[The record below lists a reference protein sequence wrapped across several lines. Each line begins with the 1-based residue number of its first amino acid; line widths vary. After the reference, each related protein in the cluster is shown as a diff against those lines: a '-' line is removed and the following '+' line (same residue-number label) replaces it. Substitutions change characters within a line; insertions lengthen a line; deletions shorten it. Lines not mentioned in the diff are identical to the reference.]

1 MKRFIY
7 ITVASLIT
15 MTACTPSEDP
25 ITPSGNYSVLR
36 MEFPQGNNSWDE
48 DIKEIHDKYGVY
60 LLYKDITPAD
70 LNRKWTGI
78 GTGKLYYGDD
88 VPGTEVP
95 YYVDFFKNNVFPY
108 ASTEM
113 IQKNFPVKIYLQKDF
128 RGVDPN
134 LGGGDDSGTG
144 GTGGTGTG
152 GTGTGGTGGTG
163 TGTGGTGTGTG
174 TGGTGTGTGTG
185 GTGTGTGTGGTGT
198 GTGTGG
204 TGTGTGTGGTGTG
217 TGTGGTGTGTGTG
230 GTGTGTGTGG
240 TGTGTGTGTG
250 GTGTGT
256 GTGGTGTGTDT
267 GSTEIYIPDVA
278 GFTPTKFDGF
288 DYWAISFSNTE
299 LYWLQKRAE
308 LKDKEN
314 KTDVEKAELA
324 KANEALAVK
333 RFSFINQFLTSQ
345 RMDNTL
351 PEPEGLRDGMDFVSR
366 LDRSN
371 PNHKNYVFNRGLI
384 RWVDDNGVEEESLW
398 SIATTYYKQPNYN
411 SSGMYRDFFSL
422 YIRAAMRFSPEEF
435 YEKYPKEKY
444 PLISEKYELVVR
456 YMKDKYGI
464 DLPGIAK
471 GSGTTTEK

>member
-152 GTGTGGTGGTG
+152 GTGGTG
-163 TGTGGTGTGTG
+163 TGTG
-174 TGGTGTGTGTG
+174 
-185 GTGTGTGTGGTGT
+185 
-198 GTGTGG
+198 
-204 TGTGTGTGGTGTG
+204 
-217 TGTGGTGTGTGTG
+217 
-230 GTGTGTGTGG
+230 
-240 TGTGTGTGTG
+240 GTGTGTG

-471 GSGTTTEK
+471 GLGTTTEK

>member
-152 GTGTGGTGGTG
+152 TGGTGTGGTGGTG
-163 TGTGGTGTGTG
+163 TGTGAGTGGTGTGAGTGTGTGTG
-174 TGGTGTGTGTG
+174 TGGTGTGTG
-185 GTGTGTGTGGTGT
+185 
-198 GTGTGG
+198 
-204 TGTGTGTGGTGTG
+204 
-217 TGTGGTGTGTGTG
+217 
-230 GTGTGTGTGG
+230 GTGTGTGG

-256 GTGGTGTGTDT
+256 GTGGTGTGTGTGT

-324 KANEALAVK
+324 KANETMAVK

-351 PEPEGLRDGMDFVSR
+351 PEPEGLRDGMDFVSS
-366 LDRSN
+366 LNRSN

-384 RWVDDNGVEEESLW
+384 RWVDDNGVEESLW
-398 SIATTYYKQPNYN
+398 SIYTSYYKQPNYN
-411 SSGMYRDFFSL
+411 SGGFYRDFFSL

>member
-174 TGGTGTGTGTG
+174 TGGTGTG
-185 GTGTGTGTGGTGT
+185 
-198 GTGTGG
+198 
-204 TGTGTGTGGTGTG
+204 
-217 TGTGGTGTGTGTG
+217 
-230 GTGTGTGTGG
+230 
-240 TGTGTGTGTG
+240 

-324 KANEALAVK
+324 KANETMAVK

-351 PEPEGLRDGMDFVSR
+351 PEPEGLRDGMDFVSS
-366 LDRSN
+366 LNRSN

-398 SIATTYYKQPNYN
+398 SIYTSYYKQPNYN
-411 SSGMYRDFFSL
+411 SGGFYRDFFSL

>member
-185 GTGTGTGTGGTGT
+185 GTGTGT
-198 GTGTGG
+198 
-204 TGTGTGTGGTGTG
+204 
-217 TGTGGTGTGTGTG
+217 
-230 GTGTGTGTGG
+230 
-240 TGTGTGTGTG
+240 
-250 GTGTGT
+250 
-256 GTGGTGTGTDT
+256 DT

-308 LKDKEN
+308 LKDKES

-324 KANEALAVK
+324 KANETMAVK

-351 PEPEGLRDGMDFVSR
+351 PEPEGLRDGMDFVSS
-366 LDRSN
+366 LNRSN

-398 SIATTYYKQPNYN
+398 SIYTSYYKQPNYN
-411 SSGMYRDFFSL
+411 SGGFYRDFFSL

>member
-144 GTGGTGTG
+144 GTGGI
-152 GTGTGGTGGTG
+152 
-163 TGTGGTGTGTG
+163 
-174 TGGTGTGTGTG
+174 
-185 GTGTGTGTGGTGT
+185 
-198 GTGTGG
+198 
-204 TGTGTGTGGTGTG
+204 
-217 TGTGGTGTGTGTG
+217 
-230 GTGTGTGTGG
+230 
-240 TGTGTGTGTG
+240 GTG

-371 PNHKNYVFNRGLI
+371 PNHKNYVFNRGFI

-471 GSGTTTEK
+471 GLGTTTEK

>member
-134 LGGGDDSGTG
+134 LGGDDSGTG

-163 TGTGGTGTGTG
+163 TGTG
-174 TGGTGTGTGTG
+174 
-185 GTGTGTGTGGTGT
+185 
-198 GTGTGG
+198 
-204 TGTGTGTGGTGTG
+204 
-217 TGTGGTGTGTGTG
+217 
-230 GTGTGTGTGG
+230 
-240 TGTGTGTGTG
+240 GTGTGTGTG

-324 KANEALAVK
+324 KANETMAVK

-351 PEPEGLRDGMDFVSR
+351 PEPEGLRDGMDFVSS
-366 LDRSN
+366 LNRSN

-398 SIATTYYKQPNYN
+398 SIYTSYYKQPNYN
-411 SSGMYRDFFSL
+411 SGGFYRDFFSL

>member
-134 LGGGDDSGTG
+134 LEGGDDSGTG
-144 GTGGTGTG
+144 GTGGTGTGGTGTG

-174 TGGTGTGTGTG
+174 TG
-185 GTGTGTGTGGTGT
+185 
-198 GTGTGG
+198 
-204 TGTGTGTGGTGTG
+204 
-217 TGTGGTGTGTGTG
+217 
-230 GTGTGTGTGG
+230 TGG

-250 GTGTGT
+250 GTGTG
-256 GTGGTGTGTDT
+256 T

>member
-134 LGGGDDSGTG
+134 LGGDDSGTG
-144 GTGGTGTG
+144 GTGGTGTGGAGTGGTGTGTG

-163 TGTGGTGTGTG
+163 TGTGAG
-174 TGGTGTGTGTG
+174 TGGTGTGA
-185 GTGTGTGTGGTGT
+185 
-198 GTGTGG
+198 
-204 TGTGTGTGGTGTG
+204 
-217 TGTGGTGTGTGTG
+217 

-256 GTGGTGTGTDT
+256 GGTGTGTGGTGTGTGGTGTGTGT

-324 KANEALAVK
+324 KANEAMAVK

-351 PEPEGLRDGMDFVSR
+351 PEPEGLRDGMDFVSS
-366 LDRSN
+366 LNRSN

>member
-88 VPGTEVP
+88 VPGIEVP

-174 TGGTGTGTGTG
+174 TGGTGTG

-198 GTGTGG
+198 GTGTG
-204 TGTGTGTGGTGTG
+204 
-217 TGTGGTGTGTGTG
+217 
-230 GTGTGTGTGG
+230 
-240 TGTGTGTGTG
+240 
-250 GTGTGT
+250 
-256 GTGGTGTGTDT
+256 T

-384 RWVDDNGVEEESLW
+384 RWVDDNGVEEGSLW

>member
-185 GTGTGTGTGGTGT
+185 GTGTGTGTG
-198 GTGTGG
+198 
-204 TGTGTGTGGTGTG
+204 
-217 TGTGGTGTGTGTG
+217 
-230 GTGTGTGTGG
+230 
-240 TGTGTGTGTG
+240 GTGTGTGTG

>member
-152 GTGTGGTGGTG
+152 GTGTGGTG
-163 TGTGGTGTGTG
+163 TGGTG
-174 TGGTGTGTGTG
+174 
-185 GTGTGTGTGGTGT
+185 
-198 GTGTGG
+198 
-204 TGTGTGTGGTGTG
+204 
-217 TGTGGTGTGTGTG
+217 
-230 GTGTGTGTGG
+230 GTGTGTGG

-250 GTGTGT
+250 GTGTG
-256 GTGGTGTGTDT
+256 T

-324 KANEALAVK
+324 KANETMAVK

-351 PEPEGLRDGMDFVSR
+351 PEPEGLRDGMDFVSS
-366 LDRSN
+366 LNRSN

-398 SIATTYYKQPNYN
+398 SIYTSYYKQPNYN
-411 SSGMYRDFFSL
+411 SGGFYRDFFSL

>member
-163 TGTGGTGTGTG
+163 TGIGGTGTGTG
-174 TGGTGTGTGTG
+174 TG
-185 GTGTGTGTGGTGT
+185 
-198 GTGTGG
+198 
-204 TGTGTGTGGTGTG
+204 
-217 TGTGGTGTGTGTG
+217 
-230 GTGTGTGTGG
+230 
-240 TGTGTGTGTG
+240 GTGTGTGTG

-324 KANEALAVK
+324 KANETMAVK
-333 RFSFINQFLTSQ
+333 RFCFINQFLTSQ

-351 PEPEGLRDGMDFVSR
+351 PEPEGLRDGMDFVSS
-366 LDRSN
+366 LNRSN

-398 SIATTYYKQPNYN
+398 SIYTSYYKQPNYN
-411 SSGMYRDFFSL
+411 SGGFYRDFFSL

>member
-134 LGGGDDSGTG
+134 LGGDDSGTG

-152 GTGTGGTGGTG
+152 GAGTG
-163 TGTGGTGTGTG
+163 
-174 TGGTGTGTGTG
+174 
-185 GTGTGTGTGGTGT
+185 
-198 GTGTGG
+198 
-204 TGTGTGTGGTGTG
+204 
-217 TGTGGTGTGTGTG
+217 
-230 GTGTGTGTGG
+230 GTGTGTGG

-256 GTGGTGTGTDT
+256 GT

-324 KANEALAVK
+324 KANEAMAVK

-351 PEPEGLRDGMDFVSR
+351 PEPEGLRDGMDFVSS
-366 LDRSN
+366 LNRSN

>member
-152 GTGTGGTGGTG
+152 GTGGTG
-163 TGTGGTGTGTG
+163 TGTGGT
-174 TGGTGTGTGTG
+174 
-185 GTGTGTGTGGTGT
+185 
-198 GTGTGG
+198 
-204 TGTGTGTGGTGTG
+204 
-217 TGTGGTGTGTGTG
+217 
-230 GTGTGTGTGG
+230 
-240 TGTGTGTGTG
+240 

-324 KANEALAVK
+324 KANEAMAVK

-351 PEPEGLRDGMDFVSR
+351 PEPEGLRDGMDFVSS
-366 LDRSN
+366 LNRSN

>member
-152 GTGTGGTGGTG
+152 GTGTGGTGTGGTGGTG

-185 GTGTGTGTGGTGT
+185 GTGTGTGGT

-204 TGTGTGTGGTGTG
+204 TGTG
-217 TGTGGTGTGTGTG
+217 
-230 GTGTGTGTGG
+230 
-240 TGTGTGTGTG
+240 
-250 GTGTGT
+250 
-256 GTGGTGTGTDT
+256 T

-324 KANEALAVK
+324 KANEAMAVK

-435 YEKYPKEKY
+435 YNKYPKEKY

>member
-152 GTGTGGTGGTG
+152 GTGTGTGTGG
-163 TGTGGTGTGTG
+163 TGTGGTGTG
-174 TGGTGTGTGTG
+174 
-185 GTGTGTGTGGTGT
+185 
-198 GTGTGG
+198 
-204 TGTGTGTGGTGTG
+204 
-217 TGTGGTGTGTGTG
+217 
-230 GTGTGTGTGG
+230 
-240 TGTGTGTGTG
+240 
-250 GTGTGT
+250 
-256 GTGGTGTGTDT
+256 T

-324 KANEALAVK
+324 KANEAMAVK

-351 PEPEGLRDGMDFVSR
+351 PEPEGLRDGMDFVSS
-366 LDRSN
+366 LNRSN

>member
-152 GTGTGGTGGTG
+152 GTGTGGTGTGGTGGTG

-204 TGTGTGTGGTGTG
+204 TGTGTGGTG
-217 TGTGGTGTGTGTG
+217 TGTGGTGTG
-230 GTGTGTGTGG
+230 
-240 TGTGTGTGTG
+240 
-250 GTGTGT
+250 
-256 GTGGTGTGTDT
+256 T

-384 RWVDDNGVEEESLW
+384 RWVDDNGVEEGSLW

>member
-152 GTGTGGTGGTG
+152 GTGTGGTG
-163 TGTGGTGTGTG
+163 
-174 TGGTGTGTGTG
+174 
-185 GTGTGTGTGGTGT
+185 
-198 GTGTGG
+198 
-204 TGTGTGTGGTGTG
+204 GTGTGTGGTGTG

>member
-174 TGGTGTGTGTG
+174 TG
-185 GTGTGTGTGGTGT
+185 
-198 GTGTGG
+198 
-204 TGTGTGTGGTGTG
+204 
-217 TGTGGTGTGTGTG
+217 
-230 GTGTGTGTGG
+230 
-240 TGTGTGTGTG
+240 GTGTG

>member
-152 GTGTGGTGGTG
+152 GTGTGGTG
-163 TGTGGTGTGTG
+163 TGGTG
-174 TGGTGTGTGTG
+174 
-185 GTGTGTGTGGTGT
+185 
-198 GTGTGG
+198 
-204 TGTGTGTGGTGTG
+204 GTG

-250 GTGTGT
+250 GTGTG
-256 GTGGTGTGTDT
+256 T

-324 KANEALAVK
+324 KANEAMAVK

-351 PEPEGLRDGMDFVSR
+351 PEPEGLRDGMDFVSS
-366 LDRSN
+366 LNRSN

>member
-152 GTGTGGTGGTG
+152 GTGTGGTGTGGTGTGGTGGTGTGTGGTG

-185 GTGTGTGTGGTGT
+185 GTGTGTGGTGT
-198 GTGTGG
+198 G
-204 TGTGTGTGGTGTG
+204 
-217 TGTGGTGTGTGTG
+217 
-230 GTGTGTGTGG
+230 
-240 TGTGTGTGTG
+240 
-250 GTGTGT
+250 
-256 GTGGTGTGTDT
+256 T

-314 KTDVEKAELA
+314 NTDVEKAELA
-324 KANEALAVK
+324 KANETMAVK

-351 PEPEGLRDGMDFVSR
+351 PEPEGLRDGMDFVSS
-366 LDRSN
+366 LNRSN

-398 SIATTYYKQPNYN
+398 SIYTSYYKQPNYN
-411 SSGMYRDFFSL
+411 SGGFYRDFFSL

>member
-152 GTGTGGTGGTG
+152 GTGTGGTGTGGTGGTG

-185 GTGTGTGTGGTGT
+185 GTGTGTGTGGT
-198 GTGTGG
+198 
-204 TGTGTGTGGTGTG
+204 
-217 TGTGGTGTGTGTG
+217 
-230 GTGTGTGTGG
+230 
-240 TGTGTGTGTG
+240 

-324 KANEALAVK
+324 KANEAMAVK

-351 PEPEGLRDGMDFVSR
+351 PEPEGLRDGMDFVSS
-366 LDRSN
+366 LNRSN

-471 GSGTTTEK
+471 GSDTTTEK

>member
-152 GTGTGGTGGTG
+152 GTGTGGTG
-163 TGTGGTGTGTG
+163 TGGTG
-174 TGGTGTGTGTG
+174 
-185 GTGTGTGTGGTGT
+185 
-198 GTGTGG
+198 
-204 TGTGTGTGGTGTG
+204 
-217 TGTGGTGTGTGTG
+217 GTGTGTG

-240 TGTGTGTGTG
+240 TGTGTGTGT
-250 GTGTGT
+250 
-256 GTGGTGTGTDT
+256 DT
-267 GSTEIYIPDVA
+267 GSTEIYIPDVT

-471 GSGTTTEK
+471 GLGTTTEK

>member
-185 GTGTGTGTGGTGT
+185 GTGTGT
-198 GTGTGG
+198 
-204 TGTGTGTGGTGTG
+204 
-217 TGTGGTGTGTGTG
+217 
-230 GTGTGTGTGG
+230 
-240 TGTGTGTGTG
+240 
-250 GTGTGT
+250 
-256 GTGGTGTGTDT
+256 DT

-324 KANEALAVK
+324 KANETMAVK

-351 PEPEGLRDGMDFVSR
+351 PEPEGLRDGMDFVSS
-366 LDRSN
+366 LNRSN

-398 SIATTYYKQPNYN
+398 SIYTSYYKQPNYN
-411 SSGMYRDFFSL
+411 SGGFYRDFFSL

>member
-230 GTGTGTGTGG
+230 GTGTGTGTG
-240 TGTGTGTGTG
+240 TG
-250 GTGTGT
+250 GT
-256 GTGGTGTGTDT
+256 GTGTGTDT

>member
-204 TGTGTGTGGTGTG
+204 TGTGTGTG
-217 TGTGGTGTGTGTG
+217 
-230 GTGTGTGTGG
+230 
-240 TGTGTGTGTG
+240 GTGTG

>member
-185 GTGTGTGTGGTGT
+185 GTGTGTGTG
-198 GTGTGG
+198 
-204 TGTGTGTGGTGTG
+204 
-217 TGTGGTGTGTGTG
+217 
-230 GTGTGTGTGG
+230 
-240 TGTGTGTGTG
+240 TG

-324 KANEALAVK
+324 KANETMAVK

-351 PEPEGLRDGMDFVSR
+351 PEPEELRDGMDFVSS
-366 LDRSN
+366 LNRSN

-398 SIATTYYKQPNYN
+398 SIYTSYYKQPNYN
-411 SSGMYRDFFSL
+411 SGGFYRDFFSL

>member
-198 GTGTGG
+198 GTGTG
-204 TGTGTGTGGTGTG
+204 TGGT
-217 TGTGGTGTGTGTG
+217 
-230 GTGTGTGTGG
+230 
-240 TGTGTGTGTG
+240 
-250 GTGTGT
+250 
-256 GTGGTGTGTDT
+256 GTGTGTDT

>member
-174 TGGTGTGTGTG
+174 TGGTGTGT
-185 GTGTGTGTGGTGT
+185 
-198 GTGTGG
+198 
-204 TGTGTGTGGTGTG
+204 
-217 TGTGGTGTGTGTG
+217 
-230 GTGTGTGTGG
+230 
-240 TGTGTGTGTG
+240 
-250 GTGTGT
+250 
-256 GTGGTGTGTDT
+256 DT

-324 KANEALAVK
+324 KANETMAVK

-351 PEPEGLRDGMDFVSR
+351 PEPEGLRDGMDFVSS
-366 LDRSN
+366 LNRSN

-398 SIATTYYKQPNYN
+398 SIYTSYYKQPNYN
-411 SSGMYRDFFSL
+411 SGGFYRDFFSL

>member
-7 ITVASLIT
+7 ITVASLTT

-152 GTGTGGTGGTG
+152 GTGGTG

-217 TGTGGTGTGTGTG
+217 TGGTGTGTGTG

-240 TGTGTGTGTG
+240 TGTGTG
-250 GTGTGT
+250 GT

-324 KANEALAVK
+324 KANETMAVK

-351 PEPEGLRDGMDFVSR
+351 PEPEGLRDGMDFVSS
-366 LDRSN
+366 LNRSN

-398 SIATTYYKQPNYN
+398 SIYTSYYKQPNYN
-411 SSGMYRDFFSL
+411 SGGFYRDFFSL

>member
-198 GTGTGG
+198 GTGTG
-204 TGTGTGTGGTGTG
+204 
-217 TGTGGTGTGTGTG
+217 
-230 GTGTGTGTGG
+230 
-240 TGTGTGTGTG
+240 TG

-324 KANEALAVK
+324 KANETMAVK

-351 PEPEGLRDGMDFVSR
+351 PEPEGLRDGMDFVSS
-366 LDRSN
+366 LNRSN

-398 SIATTYYKQPNYN
+398 SIYTSYYKQPNYN
-411 SSGMYRDFFSL
+411 SGGFYRDFFSL

>member
-185 GTGTGTGTGGTGT
+185 GTGTGTGTG
-198 GTGTGG
+198 TGG
-204 TGTGTGTGGTGTG
+204 T
-217 TGTGGTGTGTGTG
+217 
-230 GTGTGTGTGG
+230 
-240 TGTGTGTGTG
+240 
-250 GTGTGT
+250 
-256 GTGGTGTGTDT
+256 GTGTGTDT

>member
-185 GTGTGTGTGGTGT
+185 GTGTGT
-198 GTGTGG
+198 
-204 TGTGTGTGGTGTG
+204 
-217 TGTGGTGTGTGTG
+217 
-230 GTGTGTGTGG
+230 
-240 TGTGTGTGTG
+240 
-250 GTGTGT
+250 
-256 GTGGTGTGTDT
+256 DT

-324 KANEALAVK
+324 KANETMAVK
-333 RFSFINQFLTSQ
+333 RFCFINQFLTSQ

-351 PEPEGLRDGMDFVSR
+351 PEPEGLRDGMDFVSS
-366 LDRSN
+366 LNRSN

-398 SIATTYYKQPNYN
+398 SIYTSYYKQPNYN
-411 SSGMYRDFFSL
+411 SGGFYRDFFSL

>member
-198 GTGTGG
+198 GT
-204 TGTGTGTGGTGTG
+204 
-217 TGTGGTGTGTGTG
+217 
-230 GTGTGTGTGG
+230 
-240 TGTGTGTGTG
+240 
-250 GTGTGT
+250 
-256 GTGGTGTGTDT
+256 DT

-324 KANEALAVK
+324 KANETMAVK

-351 PEPEGLRDGMDFVSR
+351 PEPEGLRDGMDFVSS
-366 LDRSN
+366 LNRSN

-398 SIATTYYKQPNYN
+398 SIYTSYYKQPNYN
-411 SSGMYRDFFSL
+411 SGGFYRDFFSL

>member
-185 GTGTGTGTGGTGT
+185 GTGTGTGTGTGGT

-204 TGTGTGTGGTGTG
+204 TGTGTG
-217 TGTGGTGTGTGTG
+217 
-230 GTGTGTGTGG
+230 
-240 TGTGTGTGTG
+240 
-250 GTGTGT
+250 GTGT

-324 KANEALAVK
+324 KANETMAVK

-351 PEPEGLRDGMDFVSR
+351 PEPEGLRDGMDFVSS
-366 LDRSN
+366 LNRSN

-398 SIATTYYKQPNYN
+398 SIYTSYYKQPNYN
-411 SSGMYRDFFSL
+411 SGGFYRDFFSL

>member
-134 LGGGDDSGTG
+134 LEGGDDSGTG
-144 GTGGTGTG
+144 GTGGTGTGGTGTG

-185 GTGTGTGTGGTGT
+185 TGGTGT
-198 GTGTGG
+198 G
-204 TGTGTGTGGTGTG
+204 
-217 TGTGGTGTGTGTG
+217 
-230 GTGTGTGTGG
+230 
-240 TGTGTGTGTG
+240 
-250 GTGTGT
+250 
-256 GTGGTGTGTDT
+256 T

-384 RWVDDNGVEEESLW
+384 RWVDDNGVEEGSLW